1 MFPARDTTIPVNW
14 KLILSPGHFVLLM
27 PVNQKTKKRD
37 TVLAWVTAPDKH
49 RVLGLLH
56 NRT

>member
-1 MFPARDTTIPVNW
+1 MLPARDTTIPVNW

-27 PVNQKTKKRD
+27 PVNQKAKKSD

-49 RVLGLLH
+49 GDIGI
-56 NRT
+56 TPQ